1 MTMTSSRTGVIV
13 SKVKFTL
20 EPPLQ
25 ANLIRSYSDSE
36 LRIGEQR
43 VQRSCL
49 VTAERL
55 ITDWPPVSFEELA
68 PVHLEAI
75 FALAPELVLL
85 GTGPT
90 QRFAPPEVRSE
101 FARRRIGL
109 EVMQLGAACRTFNVL
124 VQEGRR
130 VLAALFLS

>member
-1 MTMTSSRTGVIV
+1 MV

-20 EPPLQ
+20 EPSAG
-25 ANLIRSYSDSE
+25 ANLVRSYSDTE

-49 VTAERL
+49 VTAARL
-55 ITDWPPVSFEELA
+55 ITDWPPASFAELA
-68 PVHLEAI
+68 PAHLDAI

-85 GTGPT
+85 GTGPV
-90 QRFAPPEVRSE
+90 QRFASAAVRDE
-101 FARRRIGL
+101 FARRGVGL

-124 VQEGRR
+124 VQEDRR
-130 VLAALFLS
+130 VLAALFLR

>member
-20 EPPLQ
+20 DPPSQ
-25 ANLIRSYSDSE
+25 ANLIRSYSDTE

-49 VTAERL
+49 VTAGQL
-55 ITDWPPVSFEELA
+55 ITDWPPRTFDELA
-68 PVHLEAI
+68 PAHLETI

-85 GTGPT
+85 GTGPR
-90 QRFAPPEVRSE
+90 QRFASAQVRSE

-124 VQEGRR
+124 VQEDRR
-130 VLAALFLS
+130 VLAALFLR

>member
-1 MTMTSSRTGVIV
+1 MTSSRTGVIV

-20 EPPLQ
+20 EPPSQ
-25 ANLIRSYSDSE
+25 ANLIRSYSGSE

-55 ITDWPPVSFEELA
+55 ITDWPPLTFDELA
-68 PVHLEAI
+68 PAHLGAI

-85 GTGPT
+85 GTGLT
-90 QRFAPPEVRSE
+90 QRFAKAEVRSE

-124 VQEGRR
+124 VQEDRR
-130 VLAALFLS
+130 VLAALFLR

>member
-1 MTMTSSRTGVIV
+1 MTSSCTGVIV

-20 EPPLQ
+20 EPPSN
-25 ANLIRSYSDSE
+25 ANLIRGYSDTE

-55 ITDWPPVSFEELA
+55 ITDWPPATFDELA
-68 PVHLEAI
+68 PAHLEAI

-90 QRFAPPEVRSE
+90 QRFARPEVRGE

-109 EVMQLGAACRTFNVL
+109 EAMQLGAACRTFNVL
-124 VQEGRR
+124 VQEDRK
-130 VLAALFLS
+130 VLAALFLR